1 MDESNPRDERIAA
14 VRRHATEFLDRL
26 RKIEPDL
33 LIELVIEMQP
43 ERARAGFKLE
53 IKEGLPPLP
62 FDKAPFDKAPPFK
75 DAPFRDNPWHDK
87 VQPPDVDTE
96 DLSTRIRGKTQ
107 A

>member
-14 VRRHATEFLDRL
+14 VRRHATDFLDRL

-33 LIELVIEMQP
+33 LIQLVIEMQP

-62 FDKAPFDKAPPFK
+62 FDKAAFDKAPFN
-75 DAPFRDNPWHDK
+75 DAPFRDNPWHDRA
-87 VQPPDVDTE
+87 VPPNVE
-96 DLSTRIRGKTQ
+96 LQDLSTRVRGKSQT
-107 A
+107 